1 MTNEVL
7 IMKPYIISVFV
18 NTSKDGQDIMLFYRT
33 NRIDK
38 LQQFEQEVLAK
49 AGNKQLGG
57 MHTMSGD
64 NILTPEDL
72 KHEDPY
78 FEKFKV
84 INTIDKYVN
93 LL

>member
-1 MTNEVL
+1 
-7 IMKPYIISVFV
+7 MKPYIISIFV

-33 NRIDK
+33 NCIDK
-38 LQQFEQEVLAK
+38 LQQFEQEVLIK
-49 AGNKQLGG
+49 ADSKQLGG
-57 MHTMSGD
+57 MHTMSGN

-84 INTIDKYVN
+84 INTINEYVN